1 MTVHF
6 PFDNSYAR
14 LPDRFFTRTP
24 PTPVAAPRLVRLN
37 RGLAVELGLDPDWLA
52 GPEGV
57 AALGGAAVPERAEP
71 IAVAYAGHQFGHFQ
85 PQLGDGRAVLLGTFF
100 GLIVM
105 VFAIILL
112 VSQCGTGDDDEVYDD
127 DIQGVAVVVDEPL
140 PALAPA

>member
-1 MTVHF
+1 M
-6 PFDNSYAR
+6 SQAAR
-14 LPDRFFTRTP
+14 PPEPDD
-24 PTPVAAPRLVRLN
+24 PR
-37 RGLAVELGLDPDWLA
+37 RGMRPR
-52 GPEGV
+52 PK
-57 AALGGAAVPERAEP
+57 R
-71 IAVAYAGHQFGHFQ
+71 
-85 PQLGDGRAVLLGTFF
+85 GRAVLLGTFF